1 MSQELDFDLK
11 QAVLMNGTFGPR
23 EIDQIRTAINEDRTK
38 FAELRQATN
47 ELAASSDQHSPAG
60 MVRLGV
66 CYFMLGK
73 YVDAID
79 TLRQGDG
86 GPLAQFYLGRCHI
99 AIDQP
104 AESLDFFEA
113 ARKGGYDPD
122 TCALSKSEAL
132 RSSGQCEEALEAL
145 DGLSGAI
152 EQTAE
157 YLTQRAAT
165 VASVGGNPSEVIAL
179 LERAVE
185 TNGSHAGALFGLAVE
200 NDRYGNDHEAY
211 ALYERATMQFPAH
224 IGSLLNLGIL
234 CEDREDYERAVQCYR
249 RILDSYPMHERAILF
264 LKDSEASRSQ
274 CIDEEEQRRRDR
286 QEQVF
291 NVPVTDFELS
301 VRARNCLER
310 MNIRSLG
317 DLCRH
322 SEHDLLSSK
331 NFGETSLTEIQQML
345 ASKGLVL
352 GQLAAERRPVEQY
365 DIESLSPDE
374 KALLERPVS
383 ELGLSVRARRCI
395 TNKNIATIGDL
406 VRTMSDELLKC
417 KNFGVT
423 SLNEVR
429 QKMAVFNL
437 RLRGD

>member
-23 EIDQIRTAINEDRTK
+23 EIDQIQTVINEDRTK

-47 ELAASSDQHSPAG
+47 ELASSDDEQSPAG

-66 CYFMLGK
+66 CYYLLGQ
-73 YVDAID
+73 YEYAIES
-79 TLRQGDG
+79 LRKGDG
-86 GPLAQFYLGRCHI
+86 GPLAQFYMGKCHV

-122 TCALSKSEAL
+122 TCALTRADAL
-132 RSSGQCEEALEAL
+132 RASNDSMGALETL
-145 DGLSGAI
+145 DNLSGAV

-165 VASVGGNPSEVIAL
+165 VASVGGNPNEVVAL

-185 TNGSHAGALFGLAVE
+185 TDGNHPGALFGLAVE
-200 NDRYGNDHEAY
+200 NDRHGNDNEAFG
-211 ALYERATMQFPAH
+211 LYERATMQFPAH
-224 IGSLLNLGIL
+224 IGALLNLGIL

-249 RILDSYPMHERAILF
+249 RILDSYPAHDRAVLF
-264 LKDSEASRSQ
+264 LKDAEASRSQ

-310 MNIRSLG
+310 MHIRTLG

-322 SEHDLLSSK
+322 TEQDLLSSK
-331 NFGETSLTEIQQML
+331 NFGETSLTEIQQVL
-345 ASKGLVL
+345 SSKGLVL
-352 GQLAAERRPVEQY
+352 GQLAPERRPVEQY
-365 DIESLSPDE
+365 DIESLTPDE
-374 KALLERPVS
+374 QALLERPVS

-406 VRTMSDELLKC
+406 VRMTTDELLKC